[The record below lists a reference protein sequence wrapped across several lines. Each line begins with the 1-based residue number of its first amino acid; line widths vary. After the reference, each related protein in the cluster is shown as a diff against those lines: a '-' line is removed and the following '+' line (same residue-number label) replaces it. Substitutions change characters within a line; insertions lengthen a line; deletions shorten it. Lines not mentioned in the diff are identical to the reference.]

1 MTQIKQHG
9 GQTMG
14 NIIQYA
20 TIQETDSL
28 AKLVQKADRDI
39 IDIVFDH
46 EKKNTIKFDKILNLI
61 DMIEKQQNIIDANS
75 AKLAMIT
82 HDAKVT
88 RYISLSFAGL
98 FMAFLVS
105 VGLTA

>member
-9 GQTMG
+9 GSKMG
-14 NIIQYA
+14 NVIQYA